1 MDINNMDLDEF
12 FGLEPEEEPEG
23 ENEQEVAEPAED
35 NEDEGE
41 NEQEAAEP
49 AEDQGKKEMS
59 PEERHAN
66 AARRRA
72 AELDNAKKAGRD
84 EAMAEVDAFVKS
96 LGLKDPY
103 NGNRAIE
110 TKQQYDE
117 YKKAQNGKALERG
130 LSTGKLTVDQFNA
143 AVDARIA
150 EHSPAPEPAPASALA
165 DPGMDG
171 REEVDRQYAEIQ
183 ALDPG
188 APSLTELVR
197 DKAYMDEVVKRG
209 NMVDAYKQTYFRQA
223 MARQA
228 QAGRRDA
235 MNRVSEKAHLARTS
249 TRGNGAPEVTA
260 DMRNEYRVFF
270 PDITDDEIRAYESK
284 DSKIR
289 KK

>member
-1 MDINNMDLDEF
+1 MDINDMDLDEF

-23 ENEQEVAEPAED
+23 EQEQEVAEPAED
-35 NEDEGE
+35 EEDEGE

-130 LSTGKLTVDQFNA
+130 LSTGKLTVEQFNA
-143 AVDARIA
+143 AVDARIE
-150 EHSPAPEPAPASALA
+150 EHSPAPASAPA

-188 APSLTELVR
+188 APSLTELVK
-197 DKAYMDEVVKRG
+197 DKTYMDEVAKRG
-209 NMVDAYKQTYFRQA
+209 SMVDAYKLTYFQQA
-223 MARQA
+223 QARQA

-235 MNRVSEKAHLARTS
+235 MNRVQEKAHLARTS